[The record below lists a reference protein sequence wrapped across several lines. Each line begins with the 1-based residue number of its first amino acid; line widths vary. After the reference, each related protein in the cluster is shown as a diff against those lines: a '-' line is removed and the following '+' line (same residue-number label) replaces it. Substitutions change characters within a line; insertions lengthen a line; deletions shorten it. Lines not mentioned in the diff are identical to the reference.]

1 MRSVILWEPSLLRG
15 SRWTSGRTWNSAEI
29 NIEWVRLP
37 PCQWPIVGL
46 SAATWLIKK
55 VWTNFTFCFVFFIAV
70 FDKQP
75 NIHCSVNS
83 ISRPISSH
91 DHNSTDQPIAMDRW
105 YQNRFRKLDNFF
117 SGKQQTAL
125 KTDQKIYSLLIYNF
139 IYNFFLSKDFQSSYI
154 TFVIFNNSTFF
165 DTTKNK
171 WKVTIN
177 FDNT

>member
-1 MRSVILWEPSLLRG
+1 MRSVILWEPTLLRG
-15 SRWTSGRTWNSAEI
+15 SRWTLGRTWNSAEI

-70 FDKQP
+70 FDKQA

-105 YQNRFRKLDNFF
+105 YQNGFRKLDNFF
-117 SGKQQTAL
+117 FW
-125 KTDQKIYSLLIYNF
+125 KTTNCTKDWPKNLFSSYLQFYLQFLLI
-139 IYNFFLSKDFQSSYI
+139 
-154 TFVIFNNSTFF
+154 
-165 DTTKNK
+165 
-171 WKVTIN
+171 
-177 FDNT
+177 

>member
-70 FDKQP
+70 FDKQA

-105 YQNRFRKLDNFF
+105 YQNGFRKLDNFF
-117 SGKQQTAL
+117 FW
-125 KTDQKIYSLLIYNF
+125 KTTNCTKDWPKNLFSSYLQFYLQFLLI
-139 IYNFFLSKDFQSSYI
+139 
-154 TFVIFNNSTFF
+154 
-165 DTTKNK
+165 
-171 WKVTIN
+171 
-177 FDNT
+177 

>member
-1 MRSVILWEPSLLRG
+1 MRSVILWEPTLLRG
-15 SRWTSGRTWNSAEI
+15 SRWTSGRTRNSAEI

-55 VWTNFTFCFVFFIAV
+55 VWINFKFWFVFLIAV
-70 FDKQP
+70 FDKQA
-75 NIHCSVNS
+75 NIHCSINS

-105 YQNRFRKLDNFF
+105 YQNGFRKLDNF
-117 SGKQQTAL
+117 
-125 KTDQKIYSLLIYNF
+125 YSLLIYDF

-154 TFVIFNNSTFF
+154 TFVIFNNSTVF

>member
-70 FDKQP
+70 FDKQA

-117 SGKQQTAL
+117 FW
-125 KTDQKIYSLLIYNF
+125 KTTNCTKDWPKNLFSSYLQFYLQFLLI
-139 IYNFFLSKDFQSSYI
+139 
-154 TFVIFNNSTFF
+154 
-165 DTTKNK
+165 
-171 WKVTIN
+171 
-177 FDNT
+177 